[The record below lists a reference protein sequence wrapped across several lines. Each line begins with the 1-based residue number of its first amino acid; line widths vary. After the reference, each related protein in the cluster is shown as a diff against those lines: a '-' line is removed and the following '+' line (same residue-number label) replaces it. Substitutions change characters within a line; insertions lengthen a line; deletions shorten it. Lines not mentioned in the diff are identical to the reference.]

1 MLGAVILSAAAGY
14 GGYLYG
20 KQSQTDTESDNS
32 SLEQLRKQLELMN
45 GQLEETRAAL
55 ESKKAEVT
63 TLNNKIAELTAT
75 KTTLETRIRSLET
88 QIEGLNTTITEKD
101 REISSLN
108 ERINELQGQSQGNQ
122 QNGNE
127 WTYDHRQLSDIKK
140 EISQDHKLY
149 ILPTDVNTNLA
160 FQLKEENESWT
171 PKLEAATFNFN
182 ETSKLSTLINSAENW
197 GLMIDSKNSTT
208 GDSQYR
214 LPTTKDIVLDA
225 FRRASS
231 NSAIAGFRIPTAEY
245 GYNALDMSINA
256 QKPFVDFI
264 KEKVL
269 KASDSDSFTIFKG
282 LLINLA
288 LNYGQIVYS
297 GNDAGADT
305 NLRTRAFVFVIANE
319 KTKKYTVFS
328 FRGLGTHDLNTMV
341 VLNNRTL
348 YPYNE

>member
-1 MLGAVILSAAAGY
+1 MLGAVILSAATGY

-20 KQSQTDTESDNS
+20 KQSQTDVENDNS
-32 SLEQLRKQLELMN
+32 SLEQLREQLKSVNKQLED
-45 GQLEETRAAL
+45 TRKTL
-55 ESKKAEVT
+55 ESKTAEVA

-88 QIEGLNTTITEKD
+88 QIEGLNTTIAEKD

-108 ERINELQGQSQGNQ
+108 ERINELQGQGQGNQ
-122 QNGNE
+122 QSGDG
-127 WTYDHRQLSDIKK
+127 WTYDHRQLNDIKS
-140 EISQDHKLY
+140 EIGQDHKLY

-160 FQLKEENESWT
+160 FKLKEENESWT
-171 PKLEAATFNFN
+171 PKLEASEFTFD
-182 ETSKLSTLINSAENW
+182 ETKKISTLINSAENW
-197 GLMIDSKNSTT
+197 GLMIDLKNRTE
-208 GDSQYR
+208 GDNQYR
-214 LPTTKDIVLDA
+214 LPTTKNIVLDA
-225 FRRASS
+225 FRKA
-231 NSAIAGFRIPTAEY
+231 NSDSTISGFRISTAEY

-282 LLINLA
+282 SLINLA

-297 GNDAGADT
+297 GNDVGADT
-305 NLRTRAFVFVIANE
+305 NLNTRAIVFVIANE
-319 KTKKYTVFS
+319 RTKKYTVFS

-348 YPYNE
+348 YPFNE